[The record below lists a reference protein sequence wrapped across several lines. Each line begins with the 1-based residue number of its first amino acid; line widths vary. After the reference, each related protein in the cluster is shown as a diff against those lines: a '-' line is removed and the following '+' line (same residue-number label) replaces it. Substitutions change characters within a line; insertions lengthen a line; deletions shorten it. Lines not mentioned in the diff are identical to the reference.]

1 MDIITDKMVKE
12 IKEIET
18 IIINTINGK
27 FKFEK
32 RLVKNFKEF
41 EDVEQLLNRNTFVIQ
56 LENNRITFLVANVI
70 SIEITD
76 KNYEMIYS

>member
-1 MDIITDKMVKE
+1 MENV
-12 IKEIET
+12 
-18 IIINTINGK
+18 IINTTNGK
-27 FKFEK
+27 FRFEK

-70 SIEITD
+70 SVEITD
-76 KNYEMIYS
+76 KNHEMIYS

>member
-1 MDIITDKMVKE
+1 MDIITDKRVKE
-12 IKEIET
+12 TKEIET

-32 RLVKNFKEF
+32 RLVKNFKAIK
-41 EDVEQLLNRNTFVIQ
+41 DVDQLLSRNTFVIK
-56 LENNRITFLVANVI
+56 LENNTKTFLVANVI
-70 SIEITD
+70 SIEITN